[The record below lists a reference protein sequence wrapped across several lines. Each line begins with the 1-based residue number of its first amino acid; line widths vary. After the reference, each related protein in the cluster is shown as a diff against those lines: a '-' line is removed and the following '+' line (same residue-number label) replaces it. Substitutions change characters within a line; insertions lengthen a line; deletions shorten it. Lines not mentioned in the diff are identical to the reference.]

1 MIFLS
6 LGVKPQEAKMFDP
19 LNEDI
24 VEKLQPLSAL
34 IDSALVHDPYVRFRD
49 LQVIVNQC
57 KLSAE
62 QSYWLRNLGVQSDV
76 RYGTFNNFSTNTAP
90 GQNPDYF
97 ATQTNQWNWGV
108 GAYLKFP
115 IIDLVERKSQVT
127 LARTEIEQAE
137 SMALFQKKEVRQLVI
152 KQYNELV
159 LKQNLLKIKAKYLSL
174 ITANNL
180 LVEKE
185 FQNGVTDLSEY
196 TRISGIYESAQT
208 EFEIARIEFI
218 TAYML
223 LEEIVGFKF
232 NISNTK

>member
-6 LGVKPQEAKMFDP
+6 ICVKSQEVTMFDP

-34 IDSALVHDPYVRFRD
+34 IDSALIHDPYVRFRD
-49 LQVIVNQC
+49 LQVVVNQC

-62 QSYWLRNLGVQSDV
+62 QSYWLRNIGVQSDI
-76 RYGTFNNFSTNTAP
+76 RYGTFNNFSTNTAE

-108 GAYLKFP
+108 GAYMKFP
-115 IIDLVERKSQVT
+115 IIDLVERKNQVNM
-127 LARTEIEQAE
+127 AKTEIAQAE
-137 SMALFQKKEVRQLVI
+137 SMAMFQKKEVRQLVI

-159 LKQNLLKIKAKYLSL
+159 LKQNLLKIKAKYLAL
-174 ITANNL
+174 ISANNL

-185 FQNGVTDLSEY
+185 FQNGVTNLSEY

-208 EFEIARIEFI
+208 EFEVARIEFI